1 MDSSIADAYAGSRV
15 ETVALAA
22 QSRDEIGL
30 GELSAKATDVRIDGA
45 SLGFEAFPVPHRFQ
59 QFFSG
64 NDLIGMSSK
73 VGQEFVFPVGELDR
87 IPLNLQAAVIKIDMS
102 RCR

>member
-1 MDSSIADAYAGSRV
+1 MDSGIAHADAGSRV

-22 QSRDEIGL
+22 QGRDEISF
-30 GELSAKATDVRIDGA
+30 GELSAKATDVRIDSA
-45 SLGFEAFPVPHRFQ
+45 SLRFKTFALPYRFQ

-64 NDLIGMSSK
+64 NDLVGMSCE

-87 IPLNLQAAVIKIDMS
+87 TPVHL
-102 RCR
+102 